1 MVASFSF
8 RSATR
13 SSERE
18 ADEPK
23 KAPARRADR
32 RLGATRAA
40 VQVAE
45 QVSYEEI
52 RPLDLFGTPTAERS
66 AQTGTP
72 ERTLYS
78 RRNRFV
84 TEGMESLFD
93 SERAKQ

>member
-1 MVASFSF
+1 MSQRRRRRV
-8 RSATR
+8 
-13 SSERE
+13 
-18 ADEPK
+18 EPTEDWEQLALLCK
-23 KAPARRADR
+23 WP
-32 RLGATRAA
+32 
-40 VQVAE
+40 E

-66 AQTGTP
+66 AQIGTP

-84 TEGMESLFD
+84 TEGMESPFG